1 MTASPPVISTITIS
15 DLQFSYTRS
24 DMNFTRQEL
33 ETILES
39 LQYSKQKISDYTGYP
54 SYQFKQERLKE
65 IMDVI
70 QKIREMKKESK

>member
-1 MTASPPVISTITIS
+1 VNNCLSDHPQQMTNER
-15 DLQFSYTRS
+15 QFSYIRS
-24 DMNFTRQEL
+24 DMDFTRQEL

-65 IMDVI
+65 ITDVI
-70 QKIREMKKESK
+70 QKIREMKKETK